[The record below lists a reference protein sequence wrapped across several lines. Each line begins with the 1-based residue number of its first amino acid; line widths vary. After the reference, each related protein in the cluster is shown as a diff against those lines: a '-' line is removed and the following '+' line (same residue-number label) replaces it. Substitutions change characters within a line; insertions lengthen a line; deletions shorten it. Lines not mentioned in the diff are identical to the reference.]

1 MSNTIYTANLS
12 FGKFRFAA
20 DLTQASAPIYLVDD
34 DGELSSTQYQT
45 ADARHRERN
54 ALRLA
59 LQACG
64 SEYYANP
71 DSEESDEEQLDEIVE
86 TADIEEDEE
95 G

>member
-1 MSNTIYTANLS
+1 MSNTIYTAKLP
-12 FGKFRFAA
+12 FGKFSFAA
-20 DLTQASAPIYLVDD
+20 DLAQASAPIYLVGD

-64 SEYYANP
+64 SEYYADP
-71 DSEESDEEQLDEIVE
+71 SADSSAEEQLDEIVDSAVI
-86 TADIEEDEE
+86 TAR
-95 G
+95 